1 MHESGGD
8 AGREFRRGAV
18 TAFVA
23 LLLLSEGVCR
33 IALANGRLF
42 RRVDVSGALTSRAD
56 VRDRLRSGPD
66 VVLLGDSVLGPTAL
80 HEHGEREPRRA
91 SLARAFAGALG
102 KGRTSVSL
110 GADGLLPLDLAA
122 LAEEVV
128 RAARPPARALVLVS
142 YRMMSK
148 EAAMDG
154 GASRAFLAPGPPANL
169 ETRLSGGLF
178 ALATDRSALV
188 RTAQIVK
195 TLWFFPTRT
204 DALQRALTPFVKATD
219 DDADLREAALR
230 MKVAAFYRG
239 APWSENAAAR
249 DGLGAVRD
257 RLAKAGVGAVFVL
270 TPQNFAFAGDVDA
283 GAVAR
288 DRAFAKELLGPG
300 SSFADFTDR
309 YPEALFLDH
318 CHLTSAGNEAFARDL
333 VALLEPS

>member
-1 MHESGGD
+1 MSESGGD
-8 AGREFRRGAV
+8 TGREFRRGAV
-18 TAFVA
+18 VAFVA

-56 VRDRLRSGPD
+56 VRDRLRSEPD

-80 HEHGEREPRRA
+80 HEHGERDPRRV
-91 SLARAFAGALG
+91 SLARAFAAALG

-122 LAEEVV
+122 LSEEVAG
-128 RAARPPARALVLVS
+128 AARPPARALVLVS
-142 YRMMSK
+142 YRMMSPQ
-148 EAAMDG
+148 AAKDG
-154 GASRAFLAPGPPANL
+154 GTSRAFLAAGPPANL
-169 ETRLSGGLF
+169 EARLSGGLF

-188 RTAQIVK
+188 RTAQVLK

-204 DALQRALTPFVKATD
+204 DALQRALTPFVKPAD

-239 APWSENAAAR
+239 APWSANLAAR
-249 DGLGAVRD
+249 DGLGTVRD
-257 RLAKAGVGAVFVL
+257 RFAKAGVGAVFVL
-270 TPQNFAFAGDVDA
+270 TPQNFAFAGEVDA
-283 GAVAR
+283 DAVTR
-288 DRAFAKELLGPG
+288 DRAFVKDLLGPG
-300 SSFADFTDR
+300 AAFADYTDR

-318 CHLTSAGNEAFARDL
+318 CHLTAAGNQAFARDL
-333 VALLEPS
+333 VALLERP